1 MTSLFLA
8 AAKAAAASSSV
19 EYNEW
24 LIGVCVALTLLLAF
38 GPKTMHWLLE
48 INKRYH
54 IFGWDEGK
62 EITIEW
68 NEQR

>member
-8 AAKAAAASSSV
+8 AAKAAAASSV
-19 EYNEW
+19 DYNEW
-24 LIGVCVALTLLLAF
+24 IICVCVALTLILAF
-38 GPKTMHWLLE
+38 GPKAMHWLLTM
-48 INKRYH
+48 NKRYH
-54 IFGWDEGK
+54 ILGWDEGK